1 MLQIFYNTF
10 QLKMTNR
17 LTTDFIDE
25 CKFLSK
31 IVLVFNCWDFVNFKK
46 STQKNR
52 LITKSVPYIKLKNIS

>member
-1 MLQIFYNTF
+1 
-10 QLKMTNR
+10 MTNR